1 MSFELKPQHELLQL
15 LTAGAGFTLSASL
28 KPQHELLQL
37 ATAAKTS
44 GARLTL
50 TGLGLKPQHE
60 LLQLATAGKGVIVL
74 EG

>member
-1 MSFELKPQHELLQL
+1 VSFELKPHHELLQLLNAGAGFTLKASLKQQHELLQL
-15 LTAGAGFTLSASL
+15 V
-28 KPQHELLQL
+28 K
-37 ATAAKTS
+37 AAKTS

-60 LLQLATAGKGVIVL
+60 LLQLANAGKGVIAL

>member
-15 LTAGAGFTLSASL
+15 LNAGAGLTVKASL

-37 ATAAKTS
+37 ANAAKAS
-44 GARLTL
+44 GAQLTL
-50 TGLGLKPQHE
+50 TGLSLKPQHE
-60 LLQLATAGKGVIVL
+60 LLQLANAGKGVIIL